1 MKINKLLHF
10 FVKKNKD
17 KAEDAENILTAS
29 LADSSP
35 DTKCTGPDNDHIF
48 PETSGITVTCESESI
63 RNHDSESE
71 SDDSSEHFQESEN
84 PDIVVSSEI
93 SEETIQSQPK
103 KKRKRFRL
111 TWSMFGLKLLDIF
124 ILKKYLGTFFF
135 ATILILAV
143 VTMFDITEKLD
154 AFLNAPL
161 KETIFDYF
169 MSFLPYFAN
178 QLAPLFTF
186 IAVIFFTTK
195 LAGNS
200 EIIAIL
206 SSGVSFNRLMRPY
219 MLGAAVISVMI
230 FALSNYI
237 IPPTN
242 IKRIDYTNKYVKNKK
257 VTTGV
262 DIQLMARPGE
272 VVYIGRFENS
282 TKTGYRFSFDKF
294 RGKELISRL
303 TSQTISYDTTRTYHW
318 TIYNYMIRDFDGM
331 KEKIRT
337 GNKLDTI
344 IPIEPRDFLIS
355 VNDQETLTTPQLSE
369 FIENQKNRGVA
380 NIKAFEIE
388 KERRYAV
395 AAAAFILT
403 LIGVSLSAKK
413 TKGGMGINIGIG
425 LLLSFSYILFS
436 TVTSQF
442 ALSGLTSPWVAM
454 WIPNFIYLA
463 IGLFLYNRARKF

>member
-1 MKINKLLHF
+1 MKKLLRRIRLARL
-10 FVKKNKD
+10 KRRRRRST
-17 KAEDAENILTAS
+17 AESGTTHRKFRIS
-29 LADSSP
+29 W
-35 DTKCTGPDNDHIF
+35 
-48 PETSGITVTCESESI
+48 ET
-63 RNHDSESE
+63 
-71 SDDSSEHFQESEN
+71 
-84 PDIVVSSEI
+84 
-93 SEETIQSQPK
+93 
-103 KKRKRFRL
+103 
-111 TWSMFGLKLLDIF
+111 FGLKLLDVF
-124 ILKKYLGTFFF
+124 ILKKFLGTYFF

-219 MLGAAVISVMI
+219 MIGAAVIAALI
-230 FALSNYI
+230 FSLSNYL

-242 IKRIDYTNKYVKNKK
+242 VKRIDYTNKYVKNKK
-257 VTTGV
+257 VTTGL

-282 TKTGYRFSFDKF
+282 TKTGYRFSLDKF
-294 RGKELISRL
+294 SGKQLVSRL
-303 TSQTISYDTTRTYHW
+303 TAQTINYDSTRMYHW
-318 TIYNYMIRDFDGM
+318 TVNNYVMRDFDGM
-331 KEKIRT
+331 REKITKGTR
-337 GNKLDTI
+337 LDTV
-344 IPIEPRDFLIS
+344 IPIEPRDFIIS
-355 VNDQETLTTPQLSE
+355 KNDEETMTTPQLTE
-369 FIENQKNRGVA
+369 YINKQKERGVA

-388 KERRYAV
+388 RERRYAV

-413 TKGGMGINIGIG
+413 VKGGMGINIGIG

-442 ALSGLTSPWVAM
+442 AISGLTSPWVAM
-454 WIPNFIYLA
+454 WIPNFIYLG
-463 IGLFLYNRARKF
+463 IGLVLYQRARKF

>member
-1 MKINKLLHF
+1 MAKRRRHNGFKFRI
-10 FVKKNKD
+10 
-17 KAEDAENILTAS
+17 S
-29 LADSSP
+29 W
-35 DTKCTGPDNDHIF
+35 
-48 PETSGITVTCESESI
+48 ET
-63 RNHDSESE
+63 
-71 SDDSSEHFQESEN
+71 
-84 PDIVVSSEI
+84 
-93 SEETIQSQPK
+93 
-103 KKRKRFRL
+103 
-111 TWSMFGLKLLDIF
+111 FGLKLLDVF
-124 ILKKYLGTFFF
+124 ILKKFLGTYFF

-143 VTMFDITEKLD
+143 VSMFDINEKLD
-154 AFLNAPL
+154 AFLSAPL
-161 KETIFDYF
+161 SETIFDYF

-206 SSGVSFNRLMRPY
+206 SSGVSFNRFLRPY
-219 MLGAAVISVMI
+219 MIGAGVIALMI

-242 IKRIDYTNKYVKNKK
+242 VKRIDYTNKYVKNKK
-257 VTTGV
+257 VTTGL

-272 VVYIGRFENS
+272 VVYIGRFENN
-282 TKTGYRFSFDKF
+282 TKTGYRFSLDKF
-294 RGKELISRL
+294 NGKELTSRM
-303 TSQTISYDTTRTYHW
+303 TAQTITYDSTRNYHW
-318 TIYNYMIRDFDGM
+318 TVHNYMIRDFDGM
-331 KEKIRT
+331 KESIRR
-337 GNKLDTI
+337 GERLDTI

-369 FIENQKNRGVA
+369 FIEKQKNRGVA

-442 ALSGLTSPWVAM
+442 AISGLTSPWVAM
-454 WIPNFIYLA
+454 WIPNFVYLA
-463 IGLFLYNRARKF
+463 IGFGLYYRARKF